1 MARDPKY
8 GVLNPQLPMLIRTPF
23 RYTDLRTRRIMGLFL
38 AALTQKDSP
47 LRQQTLRNRKI
58 EELILSFVT
67 TATSALRKDTDLGP
81 DGWKLELNNQIAHFV
96 RILRDALRLVSH
108 VPPELT
114 TRMDMYADKLV
125 PQNAADVARAAGP
138 TYSEPSTSNHSTL
151 SIHDMPLVKE
161 VGKLFDKADDE
172 LYREVQAIRSKCT
185 EKVC

>member
-1 MARDPKY
+1 
-8 GVLNPQLPMLIRTPF
+8 
-23 RYTDLRTRRIMGLFL
+23 MGLFL

-67 TATSALRKDTDLGP
+67 TATSSLRKDTDLGP

-96 RILRDALRLVSH
+96 RVLRDALRLVSH

-125 PQNAADVARAAGP
+125 PQNAADVARAASSAYPEP
-138 TYSEPSTSNHSTL
+138 TTSTHSTHSTL
-151 SIHDMPLVKE
+151 SIHDMPLVKV
-161 VGKLFDKADDE
+161 VGKLFDKTDDE
-172 LYREVQAIRSKCT
+172 MYREVQAIRAKCT
-185 EKVC
+185 EKVR

>member
-1 MARDPKY
+1 
-8 GVLNPQLPMLIRTPF
+8 
-23 RYTDLRTRRIMGLFL
+23 MGLFL
-38 AALTQKDSP
+38 AAMTQKDSP

-67 TATSALRKDTDLGP
+67 TATSSLRKDTDLGP

-114 TRMDMYADKLV
+114 MRMDMYAEKLV
-125 PQNAADVARAAGP
+125 PQNAADVARAAGSAYP
-138 TYSEPSTSNHSTL
+138 EPSTSTHSTL
-151 SIHDMPLVKE
+151 GIHDMPLVKE

-172 LYREVQAIRSKCT
+172 LYREVQAIRGKCT
-185 EKVC
+185 EKVCQEPVSSELCSYRWS

>member
-1 MARDPKY
+1 
-8 GVLNPQLPMLIRTPF
+8 
-23 RYTDLRTRRIMGLFL
+23 MGLFL

-67 TATSALRKDTDLGP
+67 TATSSLRKDTELGP

-114 TRMDMYADKLV
+114 IRMDMYADKLV
-125 PQNAADVARAAGP
+125 PQSAADVARAAGSAHPEP
-138 TYSEPSTSNHSTL
+138 TTSTHSTL
-151 SIHDMPLVKE
+151 TLSINDMPLVKV
-161 VGKLFDKADDE
+161 VGKLFDKTDDE
-172 LYREVQAIRSKCT
+172 LYREVQAIRGKCT
-185 EKVC
+185 EKVR

>member
-1 MARDPKY
+1 
-8 GVLNPQLPMLIRTPF
+8 
-23 RYTDLRTRRIMGLFL
+23 MGLFL

-47 LRQQTLRNRKI
+47 LLQQTLRNRKI

-67 TATSALRKDTDLGP
+67 TATTSLRKDAELGP

-96 RILRDALRLVSH
+96 RTLRDALQLVSH

-114 TRMDMYADKLV
+114 TRMDMYAEKLV
-125 PQNAADVARAAGP
+125 PQNAADVARAARSAYP
-138 TYSEPSTSNHSTL
+138 EPSTSTQSTL
-151 SIHDMPLVKE
+151 SVNVHDMPLVKA
-161 VGKLFDKADDE
+161 VGKLFEKTDDE

>member
-151 SIHDMPLVKE
+151 SIHVMPLVKE